1 MSSKLAIVR
10 LVDSKVTQFGRQKTR
25 DDKEAKEKEMI
36 RTQTKIKLKGTSYTC
51 TDDKYNIIMPIGT
64 IFAIWLATITYY

>member
-36 RTQTKIKLKGTSYTC
+36 RTQAKINLKGTSYTC
-51 TDDKYNIIMPIGT
+51 TDDKYNIITTIGT